1 MESLR
6 NIGIDLEIMVRDGSA
21 RVETWESGDFTLGY
35 GFPGYGWDPSDWLH
49 RGYHSRNTLNVQ
61 PISGLVD
68 ETLNAMIDA
77 EESEVDPAK
86 RYEMVADVQRYL
98 MEKQYYAMSTNWIQI
113 VAIQPWL
120 VNYQYQYS
128 YPIGNNLA
136 LAWVE
141 R

>member
-1 MESLR
+1 M
-6 NIGIDLEIMVRDGSA
+6 
-21 RVETWESGDFTLGY
+21 
-35 GFPGYGWDPSDWLH
+35 
-49 RGYHSRNTLNVQ
+49 
-61 PISGLVD
+61 D
-68 ETLNAMIDA
+68 EALDAMIDA

-86 RYEMVADVQRYL
+86 RFELVADVQRYL

-136 LAWVE
+136 LSWVE